1 MENLVGWCGWGGGG
15 GDLKRFLG
23 IFSRPN
29 QIRRVV
35 NESPAWRSDFKEISF
50 VLLQLL

>member
-1 MENLVGWCGWGGGG
+1 MENLVGWG

-29 QIRRVV
+29 QIRRRVV